1 MNKPIPTKMLEA
13 TRLTQAGRLGEATA
27 LLQRA
32 LRGEAMP
39 ADRAGDTR
47 IVDIAPDSMRDPA
60 TAPAAPDSAAPAG
73 ILGRLI
79 SGLKRTGIGRALRGR
94 EAPQAPPVAPADRGR
109 FVTASFTN
117 AAGRRDYKLYV
128 PAGYRGEA
136 VPLVVMLHGCTQ
148 SPDDFAAGTRMNLL
162 ADVHGCLVAY
172 PAQIIA
178 ANASGCW
185 NWFDPGHQR
194 RGSGE
199 PSIIAGITGAIMR
212 EFSVDPQRVYVAGL
226 SAGGAKAAI
235 MAAAYPDLY
244 AAVGVHSGL
253 ACGAA
258 RDLASAFAA
267 MRQGGQPASGPSGRE
282 RVVPTIVFHGSRDTT
297 VHPRNG
303 MQVIAQMAADATGL
317 ISRVELG
324 RQPEGHA
331 WRRTSHMDAGGQV
344 VLEHW
349 EVDGGGHAWFGGSPA
364 GSHTDPRGPDAS
376 GEMLRFF
383 LSHRRTRAEG

>member
-1 MNKPIPTKMLEA
+1 MNNPILTEMLEA
-13 TRLTQAGRLGEATA
+13 TRLTRAGRLTEATT

-32 LRGEAMP
+32 LRGEP
-39 ADRAGDTR
+39 ISADRAGDAR

-60 TAPAAPDSAAPAG
+60 TAPAPPDSAAPAG

-79 SGLKRTGIGRALRGR
+79 SGLKRTGIRRALRGR
-94 EAPQAPPVAPADRGR
+94 EAPVAPAAPGR
-109 FVTASFTN
+109 FVTASFAN

-136 VPLVVMLHGCTQ
+136 VPLVIMLHGCTQ

-194 RGSGE
+194 RGNGE
-199 PSIIAGITGAIMR
+199 PSIIAGMTGAIMR

-258 RDLASAFAA
+258 RDLASAFTA
-267 MRQGGQPASGPSGRE
+267 MRQGGPPASGPGDRK

-303 MQVIAQMAADATGL
+303 KQVIAQMAADATGL
-317 ISRVELG
+317 TTRVEVG
-324 RQPEGHA
+324 RQPDGHA
-331 WRRTSHMDAGGQV
+331 WRRTSHVDAGGQV

-383 LSHRRTRAEG
+383 LSHRQTRGEE